1 MSAVAAVVHVVDD
14 DPDVRKALAR
24 LLATDGFAVEQS
36 GSTHEFLDRYD
47 PATTGCIILD
57 LSMPGMDGLQLQAML
72 AERGAFHPVVF
83 LTGCGDIASSVR
95 AMKAGAIDFLTK
107 PVDVDALLGA
117 VHRALAMDGDRRHR
131 SHDRDDAQVLFAT
144 LTPRERELVPHLLTG
159 RLNKQVAADLGIAEK
174 TIKVHRSRIMHKLGI
189 RSLVDLVH
197 FMERLEGGAAHAGTA
212 DGSGAHAPA
221 AVREASGH

>member
-1 MSAVAAVVHVVDD
+1 MSAVVHVVDD

-24 LLATDGFAVEQS
+24 LLVLDGFEVAVS
-36 GSTHEFLDRYD
+36 GSTQEFFERYD
-47 PATTGCIILD
+47 PATTGCIVLD
-57 LSMPGMDGLQLQAML
+57 LSMPGMDGLELQAML

-107 PVDVDALLGA
+107 PVDVDALLEA
-117 VHRALAMDGDRRHR
+117 VKRGVVLDDHLRHR
-131 SHDRDDAQVLFAT
+131 SLDREDAQALFAT

-159 RLNKQVAADLGIAEK
+159 RLNKQIAGDLGIAEK

-197 FMERLEGGAAHAGTA
+197 FMERLEDGAAQAGAPARSTPAQAGTA
-212 DGSGAHAPA
+212 RDPA
-221 AVREASGH
+221 G